1 MGVVELTFINKDGV
15 DAKILI
21 ASSDSINILRPYRR
35 FGAAGPGGILG
46 AGTGL
51 CGISALKNGASSVVF
66 TDRDD
71 SVIEENIR
79 KNCALNNIPDCDF
92 VSCDWNDVPIL
103 ALERSVDLI
112 IASDCLFESSVFK
125 PFTETLSLLLHKNS
139 NALAYI
145 AYENRGSNADLMS
158 IFEKAGLSLSL
169 QSSSIFDS
177 VTFFLLKASVFHP

>member
-21 ASSDSINILRPYRR
+21 ASSDSSGYAFYHWKSAELLSQSIYCGHIDVSGRR
-35 FGAAGPGGILG
+35 VLELG

-145 AYENRGSNADLMS
+145 AYENRGLEPCQLLLMLC
-158 IFEKAGLSLSL
+158 K
-169 QSSSIFDS
+169 
-177 VTFFLLKASVFHP
+177 